1 MSESGT
7 TKNNSNVHVSET
19 KPIHNRQS
27 KRKRNTYT
35 RPRKNPTNLLHS
47 NQSCDTNRSNEMSD
61 FRNLIYPELILTVQ
75 IMQYLIHYSD
85 VLTNEHY
92 IHFIHST
99 EIGTFLLQFPGY
111 LFLCRVS

>member
-35 RPRKNPTNLLHS
+35 RPGKNPTNLLHS
-47 NQSCDTNRSNEMSD
+47 NQSCDTNCSNEMSD
-61 FRNLIYPELILTVQ
+61 FRNLIYPELILTNELLLAVFVDQ
-75 IMQYLIHYSD
+75 TRQAIELELKSRFYDYSD
-85 VLTNEHY
+85 FQCT
-92 IHFIHST
+92 
-99 EIGTFLLQFPGY
+99 
-111 LFLCRVS
+111 

>member
-35 RPRKNPTNLLHS
+35 RPGKNPTNLLHS
-47 NQSCDTNRSNEMSD
+47 NQSCDTNCSNEMK
-61 FRNLIYPELILTVQ
+61 FLN
-75 IMQYLIHYSD
+75 YS
-85 VLTNEHY
+85 VNSIKLER
-92 IHFIHST
+92 
-99 EIGTFLLQFPGY
+99 TFA
-111 LFLCRVS
+111 CRIC